1 MYELVHAE
9 RVNVSV
15 VVACRAL
22 GVSRSGYYKW
32 YRATA
37 STRTK
42 ADTSLAVEVAQIHA
56 EHRGRYGSPRIHREL
71 RERGVRTS
79 RKRVARLMKSA
90 SLSGYRRRRF
100 RHTTDSRHKL
110 RIAPNLLQRDF
121 SASAPN
127 QVWVGDITYIPTV
140 EGWLYLAVLVDLFS
154 RRVVGWGMSDQID
167 TSLALSALRMAIDQR
182 KPKAGLTHHTDRD
195 CRYASDDYQ
204 AVLRRHRMKPSMSGK
219 ADCWDNA
226 VAESFFATLEKE
238 LLSSHPIATRRVTR
252 AAVAGYI
259 DGYYNLLRRHSY
271 IDYSTPL
278 EYELTAA

>member
-1 MYELVHAE
+1 MYKLVHAE
-9 RVNVSV
+9 RVNVAV
-15 VVACRAL
+15 GAACRAL
-22 GVSRSGYYKW
+22 DVSRSGYYKW
-32 YRATA
+32 CKTTA
-37 STRTK
+37 SAQAQ
-42 ADTSLAVEVAQIHA
+42 ADTKLAVEVARIHA

-79 RKRVARLMKSA
+79 RKRVARLMKQA
-90 SLSGYRRRRF
+90 SLSGYTRRRF

-110 RIAPNLLQRDF
+110 RIAPNRLRRNF
-121 SASAPN
+121 SASVPN

-154 RRVVGWGMSDQID
+154 RRVIGWAMSDQID
-167 TSLALSALRMAIDQR
+167 TSLALSALHMAIEQR
-182 KPKAGLTHHTDRD
+182 RPPAGLTHHTDRD
-195 CRYASDDYQ
+195 CRYASADYQ
-204 AVLRRHRMKPSMSGK
+204 AVLKHHKMKPSMSGK

-238 LLSSHPIATRRVTR
+238 LLSSQPIATRRVTR